1 MNISE
6 TGLAGIIAFIFGA
19 CIGSFV
25 NVCIYRIPNS
35 ISIIYP
41 PSACPHCNTQIR
53 FYDNIPLFSYLLL
66 RGRCRHCNEAI
77 ALRYFLVEVIGGG
90 FALVTL
96 LNFGFSFEGLI
107 YYVFI
112 TILLIISFIDIDS
125 KTIPDMITIPGI
137 PLFFFASFALPK
149 VTYIDTILG
158 ILAGGGSLFI
168 VALTYYLLTKKEGM
182 GGGDIKLLAMI
193 GAIIGWKGVVFT
205 VFIASAVGTFTGLLM
220 MLCTKSSIKMA
231 VPFGPFL
238 SIGAI
243 IYIFFGDP
251 MTFWYLHNMFG

>member
-1 MNISE
+1 MNIPE
-6 TGLAGIIAFIFGA
+6 TGFTGIIAFIFGT

-25 NVCIYRIPNS
+25 NVCIHRIPNS
-35 ISIIYP
+35 TSIIYP
-41 PSACPHCNTQIR
+41 PSACPHCNTKIR
-53 FYDNIPLFSYLLL
+53 FYDNIPLLSYLCL
-66 RGRCRHCNEAI
+66 RGRCRHCNASI
-77 ALRYFLVEVIGGG
+77 SFRYFLVEIIGGG
-90 FALVTL
+90 FALATL
-96 LNFGFSFEGLI
+96 LNFGFTFEGLI
-107 YYVFI
+107 YYGFI

-125 KTIPDMITIPGI
+125 KTIPDVITIPGI
-137 PLFFFASFALPK
+137 PVLFFASFALPK

-193 GAIIGWKGVVFT
+193 GATIGWKGVFFT
-205 VFIASAVGTFTGLLM
+205 VFIASTVGTLTGLLM
-220 MLCTKSSIKMA
+220 MFCTKSNMKMA

-243 IYIFFGDP
+243 IYIFFEAP
-251 MTFWYLHNMFG
+251 MTFWYLHMF

>member
-1 MNISE
+1 M
-6 TGLAGIIAFIFGA
+6 AFIFGA
-19 CIGSFV
+19 CIGSFIH
-25 NVCIYRIPNS
+25 VCIYRIPNS
-35 ISIIYP
+35 TSIIYP

-53 FYDNIPLFSYLLL
+53 FYDNIPLISYLWL
-66 RGRCRHCNEAI
+66 RGRCRHCNQAI
-77 ALRYFLVEVIGGG
+77 ALRYFLVEIIGGG
-90 FALVTL
+90 LALVTL
-96 LNFGFSFEGLI
+96 FNYGVSFEGFI

-137 PLFFFASFALPK
+137 PLFFLASFALPK
-149 VTYIDTILG
+149 VTTIDSLFG

-168 VALTYYLLTKKEGM
+168 VALIYYLFTKKEGM

-193 GAIIGWKGVVFT
+193 GAIIGWQGVLFT
-205 VFIASAVGTFTGLLM
+205 VFIASAVGTLTGLLM
-220 MLCTKSSIKMA
+220 MPSTKMSLKMA

-243 IYIFFGDP
+243 IYIFFGAQ
-251 MTFWYLHNMFG
+251 MTFWYLHLF

>member
-1 MNISE
+1 MNIPE
-6 TGLAGIIAFIFGA
+6 TGFTGISAFIFGT

-25 NVCIYRIPNS
+25 NVCIHRIPNS
-35 ISIIYP
+35 TSIIYP

-53 FYDNIPLFSYLLL
+53 FYDNIPLLSYLWL
-66 RGRCRHCNEAI
+66 RGRCRHCNTSI
-77 ALRYFLVEVIGGG
+77 SFRYFLVEIIGGG
-90 FALVTL
+90 FALATL
-96 LNFGFSFEGLI
+96 LNFGFTFEGLI
-107 YYVFI
+107 YYGFI
-112 TILLIISFIDIDS
+112 TVLLIISFIDIDS

-137 PLFFFASFALPK
+137 PVFFFASFALPK
-149 VTYIDTILG
+149 VTYIDTALG

-193 GAIIGWKGVVFT
+193 GAIIGWKGILFT
-205 VFIASAVGTFTGLLM
+205 VFIASAVGTLAGLLM
-220 MLCTKSSIKMA
+220 MLSTKSNMKMA

-243 IYIFFGDP
+243 IYIFFEAP
-251 MTFWYLHNMFG
+251 MTFWYLYMF

>member
-1 MNISE
+1 M
-6 TGLAGIIAFIFGA
+6 AFIFGA
-19 CIGSFV
+19 CIGSFI

-41 PSACPHCNTQIR
+41 PSACPRCNTQIR

-77 ALRYFLVEVIGGG
+77 ALRYFLVEIIGGG

-96 LNFGFSFEGLI
+96 FNYGVSFEGFI

-125 KTIPDMITIPGI
+125 KTIPDIITIPGI
-137 PLFFFASFALPK
+137 PLFFLASFALPA
-149 VTYIDTILG
+149 VTTIDSLFG

-168 VALTYYLLTKKEGM
+168 VALIYYLFTKKEGM

-193 GAIIGWKGVVFT
+193 GAIIGWQGVLFT
-205 VFIASAVGTFTGLLM
+205 VFIASSVGTLTGLLM
-220 MLCTKSSIKMA
+220 MLSTKMSLKMA

-243 IYIFFGDP
+243 IYIFFGAQ
-251 MTFWYLHNMFG
+251 MTFWYLHLF

>member
-1 MNISE
+1 MNIPE
-6 TGLAGIIAFIFGA
+6 TGFTGISAFIFGT

-25 NVCIYRIPNS
+25 NVCIHRIPNS
-35 ISIIYP
+35 TSIIYP

-53 FYDNIPLFSYLLL
+53 FYDNIPLLSYLWL
-66 RGRCRHCNEAI
+66 RGRCRHCNTSI
-77 ALRYFLVEVIGGG
+77 SFRYFLVEIIGGG
-90 FALVTL
+90 FALATL
-96 LNFGFSFEGLI
+96 LNFGFTFEGLI
-107 YYVFI
+107 YYGFI
-112 TILLIISFIDIDS
+112 TVLLIISFIDIDS

-137 PLFFFASFALPK
+137 PVFFFASFALPK
-149 VTYIDTILG
+149 VTYIDTALG

-193 GAIIGWKGVVFT
+193 GAIIGWKGILFT
-205 VFIASAVGTFTGLLM
+205 VFIASAVGTLAGLLM
-220 MLCTKSSIKMA
+220 MLSTKSNMKMA

-243 IYIFFGDP
+243 IYIFFEAP
-251 MTFWYLHNMFG
+251 MTFWYLHMF